1 MKSAKRMP
9 PSAVLDASVLVSAFL
24 FPESVPGRVLKL
36 ADRGMFALHLSPILL
51 VETRRS
57 LLRARTRDAYGHSEE
72 DAIAWCAEL
81 QEIGSMLLVPL
92 PDIGAVCRDP
102 DDDHVLAAA
111 LAGRADTIVTG
122 DKDLLALGQY
132 RAVRILAPRAFLTEL
147 VPDARKDD

>member
-1 MKSAKRMP
+1 MP
-9 PSAVLDASVLVSAFL
+9 PSAILDASVLVSAFL

-57 LLRARTRDAYGHSEE
+57 LLNIRLRDAYGHSEE
-72 DAIAWCAEL
+72 DAVSWCAEL
-81 QEIGSMLLVPL
+81 HEIGSMILAPL
-92 PDIGAVCRDP
+92 PEIDPVCRDP

-111 LAGRADTIVTG
+111 LAAKADMIVTG

-132 RAVRILAPRAFLTEL
+132 RTVRILTSRVFLTEL
-147 VPDARKDD
+147 EPDQKS

>member
-1 MKSAKRMP
+1 
-9 PSAVLDASVLVSAFL
+9 
-24 FPESVPGRVLKL
+24 
-36 ADRGMFALHLSPILL
+36 
-51 VETRRS
+51 
-57 LLRARTRDAYGHSEE
+57 
-72 DAIAWCAEL
+72 
-81 QEIGSMLLVPL
+81 MLLVPL